1 MLITDAYISVTQ
13 MNSLI
18 KNHLTSHPD
27 FKKVY
32 VRGEVSGAF
41 VSRRGHLYFDLK
53 DDSSKI
59 KCAVFYR
66 VRSRLPFKV
75 EDGMEVLVIGSI
87 DVFKERGEYQIVADK
102 VNEDG
107 LGQLFIQ
114 LQQVKEKLAGE
125 GLFNDEFKKP
135 MPAFPSKIGVVTSH
149 GGAGIRDILKAFNQK
164 GCRCEI
170 FLFPSLLQGKGAGE
184 QLIKQI
190 RNADRY
196 GLDILI
202 VGRGGGSTIDLWTFN
217 DEDLARV
224 VFDCRTPV
232 ISAVGHQRDET
243 LIDFVSDIRASTP
256 TDAANRIVNQREMIE
271 NRIRDYNSRI
281 LNAATSK
288 FIENR
293 NNLDLILAKPIFV
306 KKDYVYRSQK
316 NAFDDVVMRFEIS
329 SGAMLKSRQNLV
341 EKIKREYVIR
351 HPCKIQLDVKT
362 FHLNEL
368 KTRLI
373 DAMNSIINNQR
384 VNLDKATNNFN
395 FHSKNLLTDRR
406 HSLEMSKS
414 YFKTNPCQ
422 GQIDMA
428 RNDLTLNKDRL
439 QREIGLKIEHD
450 KNNLDVILDRSVFKN
465 PKTIYLNKSHEFES
479 LKERFNG
486 RSKELVLT
494 KSYDLN
500 SFKSSPAIKSR
511 LSDNLKRN
519 DDELEIAKSNL
530 KKSFNLKILEKRKDL
545 NHVLSM
551 RMFSNPEMLY
561 ESKRDDFDKIKT
573 SRIIQNP
580 YLLLEDYRNELKIY
594 GDKLENINHVI
605 MLKKEQQRQKT
616 MYIAIIVLIV
626 VVLIL
631 IIIFGGIL

>member
-1 MLITDAYISVTQ
+1 

-75 EDGMEVLVIGSI
+75 TDGMEVLVIGRI

-107 LGQLFIQ
+107 LGQLFIR
-114 LQQVKEKLAGE
+114 LQQVKEKLTRE

-135 MPAFPSKIGVVTSH
+135 MPVFPSKIGVVTSH
-149 GGAGIRDILKAFNQK
+149 GGAGIRDILKAFHQK
-164 GCRCEI
+164 ECKCEI
-170 FLFPSLLQGKGAGE
+170 LLFPSLVQGKGAEE

-217 DEDLARV
+217 DENLARV
-224 VFDCRTPV
+224 VFDCQTPV

-271 NRIRDYNSRI
+271 NKLKDYNSRI
-281 LNAATSK
+281 LNVATSK

-293 NNLDLILAKPIFV
+293 NNLDFILAKPLFV
-306 KKDYVYRSQK
+306 QKDYVYHNQK
-316 NAFDDVVMRFEIS
+316 NTFDDFVMRFEIS
-329 SGAMLKSRQNLV
+329 SGVMLKSRQNLL
-341 EKIKREYVIR
+341 EKIKQEYVIR

-362 FHLNEL
+362 SHLNEL

-373 DAMNSIINNQR
+373 DAMNSIINHQR
-384 VNLDKATNNFN
+384 VNLDKATNNFH
-395 FHSKNLLTDRR
+395 FHSKNLLTGKR

-428 RNDLTLNKDRL
+428 RNDLALHRDRL

-450 KNNLDVILDRSVFKN
+450 KNNLEVILDRSIFKN
-465 PKTIYLNKSHEFES
+465 PKKIYLNTSHEFES
-479 LKERFNG
+479 LKERFNS

-500 SFKSSPAIKSR
+500 SVKSAPAIKNR
-511 LSDNLKRN
+511 LSDNLKSN
-519 DDELEIAKSNL
+519 SEELEIAKSNL
-530 KKSFNLKILEKRKDL
+530 KKGFNLKILEKRKDL

-551 RMFSNPEMLY
+551 RLFSNPEMLY
-561 ESKRDDFDKIKT
+561 ESKRDDLDEIKT
-573 SRIIQNP
+573 LKIIRNP

-594 GDKLENINHVI
+594 EDKLENINYVI
-605 MLKKEQQRQKT
+605 MLKKEQKRQKI